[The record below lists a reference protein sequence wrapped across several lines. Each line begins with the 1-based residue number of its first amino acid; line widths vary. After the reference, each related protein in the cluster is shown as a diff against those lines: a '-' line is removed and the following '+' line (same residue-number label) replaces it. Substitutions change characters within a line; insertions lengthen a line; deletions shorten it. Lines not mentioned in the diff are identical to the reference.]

1 MKSYCLCEK
10 VETQT
15 AMRLGGIESKLI
27 GSDEEAKDAIEA
39 LLEDPSIGLI
49 MISENI
55 HNRLK
60 DMIMDLKLLR
70 KDTLII
76 QVPEPEGLQDKE
88 YIMKYIKNSIGI
100 KL

>member
-27 GSDEEAKDAIEA
+27 KSDEEAKEMIDA

-49 MISENI
+49 MITENI

-60 DMIMDLKLLR
+60 ETIMSLKLLR

-76 QVPEPEGLQDKE
+76 QVPEPEGLQDKD